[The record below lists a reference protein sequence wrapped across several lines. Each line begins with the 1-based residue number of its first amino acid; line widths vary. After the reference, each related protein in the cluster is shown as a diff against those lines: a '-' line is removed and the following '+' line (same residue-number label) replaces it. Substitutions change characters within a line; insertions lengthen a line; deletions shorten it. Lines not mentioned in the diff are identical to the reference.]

1 MVVRHVVTN
10 KSCSFLSE
18 IAYSLLIIVI
28 GKMKLVINFASS
40 V

>member
-1 MVVRHVVTN
+1 MLVKHVVMN
-10 KSCSFLSE
+10 KACFLSE
-18 IAYSLLIIVI
+18 IAYSLLIIFI